1 MNKYLLVINAG
12 SSSIKFAIYQKDAS
26 SGQLIADAAGQIE
39 GIGGLP
45 GFTVKS
51 HDDAVLIERSLSVDE
66 AGDHTGA
73 INIIRSWLW
82 DYFADG
88 TLLAAGHRVVHG
100 GQHYSAPVLIDAT
113 VLAELENLVPL
124 APLHQPH
131 NLATIRALLETM
143 PSLPQVACFDTA
155 FHRTQPAVAQRC
167 AIPRRFADESV
178 RRYGFHGLSYEYI
191 ASVLPALESTLMD
204 ARIIVAH
211 LGNGASLC
219 ALHNGRSIA
228 TTMGFSPLDG
238 LVMGTRCGSLD
249 PGVLLYLMDRHN
261 MDARA
266 LEQLLYHQS
275 GLLGVSG
282 ISSDMRTLLASEDP
296 RAQEALELFVYRI
309 AREIGSLTAALCG
322 LDALV
327 FTGGIGEHSAVIR
340 AKVCREAKWLGLE
353 LDESANAAESSR
365 ISTLSSKVSAW
376 VVATDENLMIARHTL
391 RQITLENL
399 WKYPYPQRG
408 LP

>member
-26 SGQLIADAAGQIE
+26 SLQLVADAAGQIE
-39 GIGGLP
+39 GIGSQP
-45 GFTVKS
+45 KFTVKS
-51 HDDAVLIERSLSVDE
+51 PDAVVLVDRTLTIDE
-66 AGDHTGA
+66 AHDHTGA
-73 INIIRSWLW
+73 ITIIRAWLRE
-82 DYFADG
+82 YFADG
-88 TLLAAGHRVVHG
+88 TLLAVGHRVVHG
-100 GQHYSAPVLIDAT
+100 GQHYSAPVLIDEK
-113 VLAELENLVPL
+113 VLMELEHLVPL

-155 FHRTQPAVAQRC
+155 FHRVQPAVAQRF
-167 AIPRRFADESV
+167 AIPRRFTDEGV

-191 ASVLPALESTLMD
+191 ASVLPTVEPTLAN

-211 LGNGASLC
+211 LGSGASLC
-219 ALHNGRSIA
+219 ALHDGRSVA

-238 LVMGTRCGSLD
+238 LVMGTRCGNLD
-249 PGVLLYLMDRHN
+249 PGVLLYLMDRHS

-266 LEQLLYHQS
+266 LEKLLYHQS

-282 ISSDMRTLLASEDP
+282 ISNDMRTLLASDDP
-296 RAQEALELFVYRI
+296 RAQEAIELFVYR
-309 AREIGSLTAALCG
+309 AGCEIGSLAAALGG

-340 AKVCREAKWLGLE
+340 AKVCHQAAWLGLE
-353 LDESANAAESSR
+353 LDDSANEVTTTR
-365 ISTLSSKVSAW
+365 ISTLDSNLSAW
-376 VVATDENLMIARHTL
+376 IIPTDENLMIARHTL
-391 RQITLENL
+391 RQVTFDIDKL
-399 WKYPYPQRG
+399 
-408 LP
+408 